1 MTLNLLEVGTPA
13 EREDVVLPNGRR
25 FLLRLLDG
33 PGYALQKES
42 ERTDIDPAARVE
54 LWRRLMRYIL
64 EPLPN
69 QPEASDEDLN
79 TLITDDGTLIA
90 AVLGAATRRLNIV
103 MAALK
108 NGRRLAAS
116 RASGSQP
123 STPKTPPPTP
133 LPASPARTGAT
144 GSTSGAG
151 RSTKRSPRSTSS
163 PKPSASTPS

>member
-1 MTLNLLEVGTPA
+1 MTLNLLEVGAPA

-33 PGYALQKES
+33 PGYALQQES
-42 ERTDIDPAARVE
+42 ERPDLSNDAKIDA
-54 LWRRLMRYIL
+54 WKRLMRHVL

-69 QPEASDEDLN
+69 QPEASDADLN
-79 TLITDDGTLIA
+79 TLITDDGALIA

-116 RASGSQP
+116 RPNGGQP
-123 STPKTPPPTP
+123 SSPKMSTPTP
-133 LPASPARTGAT
+133 LPASLAPTGAT
-144 GSTSGAG
+144 GSSNGES
-151 RSTKRSPRSTSS
+151 RSTKPSRRSTSS
-163 PKPSASTPS
+163 PRPSASTTS